1 MVQLVYDEA
10 KRLQNIAKH
19 GYDFALLRPEF
30 FLSAVVLGAH
40 SGRRKAIGEVDGQ
53 VVITVVH
60 AVLGTEAISI
70 VSMRPA
76 SRKERATYARIA

>member
-1 MVQLVYDEA
+1 MMQLVYDET
-10 KRLQNIAKH
+10 KRIQNIAKH
-19 GYDFALLRPEF
+19 GYDFALLSPEF
-30 FLSAVVLGAH
+30 FLSAVVLRAH
-40 SGRRKAIGEVDGQ
+40 SGRRKAIGEIDGQ

-76 SRKERATYARIA
+76 SRKERVIYAKIA

>member
-1 MVQLVYDEA
+1 MQLVYDEP
-10 KRLQNIAKH
+10 KRVQNIAKH
-19 GYDFALLRPEF
+19 GYDFASLSPEF
-30 FLSAVVLGAH
+30 FLTAIVLGTH
-40 SGRRKAIGEVDGQ
+40 SGRRKAIGEIDGQ

-76 SRKERATYARIA
+76 SRKERAIYAQIA